1 MYRGDETGV
10 GVCRGCRGRVRGSA
24 GVGVCR
30 GSRVPRESQGF
41 NRGSVCVEGVEGE
54 SGVQQG
60 SVCVEGVE
68 VEGQGLKQGS
78 GWTQMDT
85 TRL

>member
-1 MYRGDETGV
+1 MSRVSRESEGFN
-10 GVCRGCRGRVRGSA
+10 RGRCVSR
-24 GVGVCR
+24 V
-30 GSRVPRESQGF
+30 SRVPRESQEF